1 MLDAELA
8 VKHIVA
14 PPDVLVQLPERPEGP
29 LVPSRTLVVLLTAYG
44 APVLEQSPERVL
56 YPPVL
61 EADPVP
67 PLHPVGLVLHLLEGA
82 PPPLAE
88 DHLGQLLP
96 ADGTVIL
103 RAQHPEAGG
112 ALGAHV
118 VVAAAHRPDGGA
130 AQAHRAVVLAALGH
144 QPLARRRR
152 VRSLLLLLPTT
163 SPSSSGLSLSLL
175 LLLVSRPVPIF
186 VAAVLKEIKTGS

>member
-29 LVPSRTLVVLLTAYG
+29 LVPSRALVVLLTAYG
-44 APVLEQSPERVL
+44 AAVLEQSPERVL
-56 YPPVL
+56 YPPVF

-96 ADGTVIL
+96 ADGAVIL

-118 VVAAAHRPDGGA
+118 VVAAAHSPDGGA

-144 QPLARRRR
+144 KALARRRRR
-152 VRSLLLLLPTT
+152 VRSLLLLLLLPAT

-175 LLLVSRPVPIF
+175 LLLVSRSVPIF
-186 VAAVLKEIKTGS
+186 VAAVLN